1 MSKDKFEISNAG
13 QLEDGVQRSQENY
26 VDSRRKFKQ
35 WEMLL
40 LLGVSALTFCAGLVY
55 LILRTL
61 R

>member
-26 VDSRRKFKQ
+26 ADSRRKFKQ

>member
-26 VDSRRKFKQ
+26 VDSRCKFKQ